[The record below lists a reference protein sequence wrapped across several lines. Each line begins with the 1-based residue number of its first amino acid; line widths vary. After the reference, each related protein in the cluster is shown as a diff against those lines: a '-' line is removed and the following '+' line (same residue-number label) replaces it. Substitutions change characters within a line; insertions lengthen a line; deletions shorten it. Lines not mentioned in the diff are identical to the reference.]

1 MFQLS
6 KPKLT
11 SSLCRL
17 YLFTVLLTRCWTL
30 FLFLCSSSTDLS
42 SEENVNECTDNPAT
56 VAICPNKRH
65 VSVEN
70 AEESGTVP
78 PESILSPDSIYSIVH
93 LLGSLK
99 SEEEEDESDISQEMS
114 L

>member
-1 MFQLS
+1 M
-6 KPKLT
+6 
-11 SSLCRL
+11 
-17 YLFTVLLTRCWTL
+17 LLTRFWA
-30 FLFLCSSSTDLS
+30 LFLCSSSTDLS

-56 VAICPNKRH
+56 VAICTNKRH
-65 VSVEN
+65 VSVENN

-99 SEEEEDESDISQEMS
+99 SEEDEDESDISQEMS

>member
-1 MFQLS
+1 MRTVFVYCVANAFLDSLS
-6 KPKLT
+6 
-11 SSLCRL
+11 
-17 YLFTVLLTRCWTL
+17 LF
-30 FLFLCSSSTDLS
+30 CSSSTDLS

-70 AEESGTVP
+70 VEESGTVP

-99 SEEEEDESDISQEMS
+99 SEEDEDESDISQEMS